1 MSVTGTDD
9 SGTGAGT
16 STPITIQFTQ
26 DDILGALYYW
36 TTSGKTAIE
45 RWDFVG
51 GAGATP
57 YLTPTNTDGKT
68 CVGCHA
74 LSPNGDKLIASAG
87 GENDGRLLL
96 WNVTA
101 NKGGSAFPLA
111 QKSQFESWNADGTQ
125 FVGMYGDDLPGH
137 VGASN
142 LMLFDGATGAMT
154 STIDLGGLRADHPD
168 WSKATGGPNTIV
180 FTSVDPTAPTTDQ
193 RPATGGI
200 GYVTNVAGT
209 WGPPQVLV
217 PAVPGKNR
225 YYPGISP
232 DGALVVYDES
242 TCANGPP
249 APGQAPDP
257 SCNADVD
264 PTATMFVTRLTGG
277 TPIPLTRANSP
288 GVEDGK
294 ATALTNSF
302 PRWAP
307 FVQHLDEMNK
317 IIWLTFSSTRQY
329 GLRSPAPSTAPEEA
343 VASMLIWMVAI
354 NPGAEAPIRAMRPF
368 VCPSRTSPRRITSP
382 SGRSTSFRARADTEH
397 RSGAAL
403 RCPSAGAHPD
413 WRRSSRSSPS
423 RNCPAS
429 LTFVSI
435 PFWDRTPPRARVQA
449 AGRVKDNP
457 GKWKA
462 EPLGSRVETGPFRSG
477 DRSQTLQCGDR
488 CDGPTATAEIC
499 SIIRETHSRQEPP
512 NRLPYCALPTPRD
525 HVGRVDCQPH
535 VPVRW
540 PALPAGEFCCD
551 QASRPPRASQPTS
564 RRACRPPSLTM
575 PPKVS

>member
-1 MSVTGTDD
+1 MRKSLPYLLLGAVTVSCTFGSSNPAATAGGSGGSGSGGNTAIPGTGGTSPVGLTALQITPTTASLAVANGGPPATQQFKVTGTVNGQPQELTSAVTYSATPTGVITIDGSGLATTTGTAGGRVTVTATAGTISAMATVTVSYSSSAADPGPAGSGVPASAQSIFSSAPADQSRAPQLVYPNDGVLFPPNLSGIEIHFLPGKNNTLFKVSFAGRLATVNTFIRCTAPTGIKGCIYLPAATVWTSLATSNAGQGPVTVSVTGTDD

-217 PAVPGKNR
+217 PAVPGKNH

-264 PTATMFVTRLTGG
+264 STATMFATR
-277 TPIPLTRANSP
+277 
-288 GVEDGK
+288 
-294 ATALTNSF
+294 
-302 PRWAP
+302 
-307 FVQHLDEMNK
+307 
-317 IIWLTFSSTRQY
+317 
-329 GLRSPAPSTAPEEA
+329 
-343 VASMLIWMVAI
+343 
-354 NPGAEAPIRAMRPF
+354 
-368 VCPSRTSPRRITSP
+368 
-382 SGRSTSFRARADTEH
+382 
-397 RSGAAL
+397 
-403 RCPSAGAHPD
+403 
-413 WRRSSRSSPS
+413 
-423 RNCPAS
+423 
-429 LTFVSI
+429 
-435 PFWDRTPPRARVQA
+435 
-449 AGRVKDNP
+449 
-457 GKWKA
+457 
-462 EPLGSRVETGPFRSG
+462 
-477 DRSQTLQCGDR
+477 
-488 CDGPTATAEIC
+488 
-499 SIIRETHSRQEPP
+499 
-512 NRLPYCALPTPRD
+512 
-525 HVGRVDCQPH
+525 
-535 VPVRW
+535 
-540 PALPAGEFCCD
+540 
-551 QASRPPRASQPTS
+551 
-564 RRACRPPSLTM
+564 
-575 PPKVS
+575 